1 MRKINTRDFRVAT
14 RTTSREINRRIVL
27 NVIREHQPISRADLA
42 RHLNITRGVVST
54 LVQELIAQGVIY
66 EGATGEAAR
75 GRKPTFLHIRT
86 GDRLAIAVDVR
97 FTKTYLM
104 LCDFSGRQLALE
116 AHDTI
121 FDVPDFIKDL
131 SSRIRRILKTHGAK
145 ATCEGIGVVIPGMVD
160 QRTGLILNAPALG
173 WRGVEIRDKL
183 AAATRLPVQIEN
195 SGRACAL
202 AQLWLGR
209 DEATGPNSFVFISV
223 SDGLGVGMVVNGELV
238 RGHDHIAGEFGHIP
252 LSLDGPRC
260 MCGSSGC
267 WEAYISNLATLSR
280 YFGWNLFKLS
290 PNSLRDA
297 GNSSFTVLDL
307 VARARAGDAKALGAI
322 QATARFLG
330 LGLGSIVNTVNPD
343 CIYMAGEITTAWDLM
358 EDTVRQALA
367 ERTLTESAA
376 RTPLRLSTTQES
388 PRLSGAAALI
398 AAPSFAAPRVA

>member
-1 MRKINTRDFRVAT
+1 
-14 RTTSREINRRIVL
+14 
-27 NVIREHQPISRADLA
+27 
-42 RHLNITRGVVST
+42 
-54 LVQELIAQGVIY
+54 
-66 EGATGEAAR
+66 
-75 GRKPTFLHIRT
+75 
-86 GDRLAIAVDVR
+86 
-97 FTKTYLM
+97 
-104 LCDFSGRQLALE
+104 
-116 AHDTI
+116 
-121 FDVPDFIKDL
+121 
-131 SSRIRRILKTHGAK
+131 
-145 ATCEGIGVVIPGMVD
+145 
-160 QRTGLILNAPALG
+160 
-173 WRGVEIRDKL
+173 
-183 AAATRLPVQIEN
+183 
-195 SGRACAL
+195 
-202 AQLWLGR
+202 
-209 DEATGPNSFVFISV
+209 
-223 SDGLGVGMVVNGELV
+223 
-238 RGHDHIAGEFGHIP
+238 
-252 LSLDGPRC
+252 